1 MEEPVPCLLSDG
13 PTARRSDVEPLRTRP
28 SMVTRFD
35 MRHRA
40 AAGIAMTLGGADDV
54 IALHWTGLD

>member
-1 MEEPVPCLLSDG
+1 
-13 PTARRSDVEPLRTRP
+13 
-28 SMVTRFD
+28 MVTRFD